1 MPTYQTC
8 DICGKMA
15 TRLIC
20 DICGEEI
27 GGNRFGFSVEH
38 YSGDVPIHYC
48 DESIDRLYL
57 CSDCHKKTCGVSC
70 SDTESNQLILRSNI

>member
-1 MPTYQTC
+1 MSTYQTC

-57 CSDCHKKTCGVSC
+57 CSDCHKKLVEFLVRIQRVT
-70 SDTESNQLILRSNI
+70 NLY